1 MVETLRKKKKKVVR
15 TKRRGGAL
23 NLFKARA
30 SSDYFSVNNQ
40 KIPEELA
47 ANRFILNNLY
57 GLNGKVLQLPYPG
70 EIFYANTDRGIE
82 NAYVCVQSCISGL
95 KQAGDFNIL
104 QQFISK
110 GAAEEYVGDI
120 SEKRLLKECNL
131 KIYNK
136 HLSLSY
142 INYILRSGMSPNSPI
157 FEAYNK
163 ILKMNKNKEIDLNSS
178 LRFVKVYDRIK
189 KLIENMKINDITDI
203 SSGYASNNVV
213 YGVPL
218 IKYTPEM
225 LEMGLCDINSVK
237 RSQRVIPFLLKDIRN
252 HIRDESLQSR
262 LRDNTKK
269 TINLDQ
275 EDTYNNRFGVLDLE
289 DSNIIPYSNTYKDA
303 AVLLKEGVAATKRA
317 ALGDTSPEDTT
328 LKETSSDDGGKE
340 RTEGDDSD
348 DGGEEIT
355 EVDDSDDG
363 GEERIEGDDPDD
375 GGEERTEEGEEKT
388 STTGET
394 DSGTL
399 DEEKRSIVERIIE
412 NYEKFQE
419 DNKENEKLSRVS
431 MKANEIV
438 KLVFPDIEDLTGEK
452 LTLYDDFVIL
462 DVKTNIK
469 AVKEGGKNAVGNLY
483 ILKDGKFKKITSKTN
498 RRLKAVRKDLD
509 FHDPKPKDS
518 EKIAIN
524 KNPRARDRYI
534 RVCYKY
540 NGEEF
545 WLSVFSE
552 NDKERISVIDN
563 EVDEDSGEYEESSG
577 GGVYSRRIRK
587 KTLRKRY
594 NSKSGGGKL
603 AQKLT
608 KGAINLMRGIRTV
621 AKKTKKKVYDNLFTG
636 QITSSSLSWL
646 RNWSSTR
653 MIDIEMR
660 RKNWNFRVGDT
671 FLWFGNEYLY
681 NKWQTTSRELKSL
694 GLLNEKYQG
703 TRKITFLDSNTLNRL
718 PDELSYCTIIGF
730 GTDILYTTSSPG
742 SSRGEHESKNEKIK
756 EYVEYG
762 NTYKHNNLLNGS
774 NTKTLIYDRISSRLI
789 REDIATKMKNPDMN
803 KDTSISSRYEW
814 AHYQKDKDLY
824 NEKGKNVDDLQKR
837 EKTPNK
843 VCYYIIESK
852 TKTHLPSKI
861 CKVYVDE
868 LQLWAQNYSRF
879 SSLLRRIGRKI
890 KYSMNLRNSFT
901 TQEFVNYKF
910 EEAKKNWTSE
920 LNSLDKD
927 KYSKVQGEDA
937 EQAGGGVS
945 ILDIVDSGEDLFD
958 KAVDTLEG
966 NTDNMRDSSKD
977 GEYGPKEESKI
988 LDNFPFLRALP
999 ATLYSYMT
1007 DFIINECNND
1017 SGDPRK
1023 ILETLKDKLS
1033 KTNVVDENIFYRY
1046 PSHLENFEI
1055 YYHYYFSKRDVRNI
1069 FKTMGQ
1075 SDENRGYRIIP
1086 RMFKDITRFQTEEH
1100 NKFDE
1105 LHTSIIGNND
1115 KYSINEERKIRD
1127 INTGGINN
1135 DRVYKFFPEVNDKHP
1150 PPGKEGLYKYLE
1162 DIVSNQMNIRNIKDI
1177 NKYGIDIN
1185 RWINRNNLYSNKFV
1199 ETDRVTYISIPS
1211 LLNITPNSKSKTR
1224 IELYSLGYYVFL
1236 TASDYGADKSG
1247 NRNQS
1252 LFWHDRH
1259 ISIEKYEESIK
1270 SFPNQVKDLS
1280 SEKLKEAEKYL
1291 HAPIIF
1297 IIENGRVY
1305 IPPIFY
1311 SISETSLIFMKKEV
1325 QKINDQWTLKQFIP
1339 SKDNS
1344 DTLDIREYCIKFIES
1359 LKSNIILYV
1368 KNVDMPSSAANL
1380 SKNRKSFGKFDNIAF
1395 NQYNSRKR
1403 VLPVSTTMINQAS
1416 MVESMNSINK
1426 LKGEY
1431 IQEIDKKFEV
1441 KASTVD
1447 PLNRIFGGL
1456 QTMSDSALSFYD
1468 HEHLMN
1474 AIKLMNDIESE
1485 TGTSTTSSFIQN
1497 MKEILGSKISMDAI
1511 KKIGTFT
1518 GGSLF
1523 FQDKGISKEDIDKS
1537 VDNINF
1543 FKYLYYKYSHDINIF
1558 NEWPVHKGSH
1568 TFIRWR
1574 KTQEQGSTLA
1584 LEPNMIMR
1592 LNNKKCI
1599 SMYNRVKNQKHPV
1612 VYDFLRKL
1620 KIEMEKNDAAKFE
1633 GKLDDTVNEAVSFAK
1648 DTLKARTRGAL
1659 LDKEKHM
1666 TLDENIRYEG
1676 LDTGMPGGIGSFED
1690 EMSGGRRKTIQKKKK
1705 MIGRKTRAKLK
1716 RTGKKLKRTNKKN
1729 KKRTG
1734 KKKFYNP

>member
-1 MVETLRKKKKKVVR
+1 
-15 TKRRGGAL
+15 
-23 NLFKARA
+23 
-30 SSDYFSVNNQ
+30 
-40 KIPEELA
+40 
-47 ANRFILNNLY
+47 
-57 GLNGKVLQLPYPG
+57 
-70 EIFYANTDRGIE
+70 
-82 NAYVCVQSCISGL
+82 
-95 KQAGDFNIL
+95 
-104 QQFISK
+104 
-110 GAAEEYVGDI
+110 
-120 SEKRLLKECNL
+120 
-131 KIYNK
+131 
-136 HLSLSY
+136 
-142 INYILRSGMSPNSPI
+142 
-157 FEAYNK
+157 
-163 ILKMNKNKEIDLNSS
+163 
-178 LRFVKVYDRIK
+178 
-189 KLIENMKINDITDI
+189 
-203 SSGYASNNVV
+203 
-213 YGVPL
+213 
-218 IKYTPEM
+218 
-225 LEMGLCDINSVK
+225 
-237 RSQRVIPFLLKDIRN
+237 
-252 HIRDESLQSR
+252 
-262 LRDNTKK
+262 
-269 TINLDQ
+269 
-275 EDTYNNRFGVLDLE
+275 
-289 DSNIIPYSNTYKDA
+289 
-303 AVLLKEGVAATKRA
+303 
-317 ALGDTSPEDTT
+317 
-328 LKETSSDDGGKE
+328 
-340 RTEGDDSD
+340 
-348 DGGEEIT
+348 
-355 EVDDSDDG
+355 
-363 GEERIEGDDPDD
+363 
-375 GGEERTEEGEEKT
+375 
-388 STTGET
+388 
-394 DSGTL
+394 
-399 DEEKRSIVERIIE
+399 
-412 NYEKFQE
+412 
-419 DNKENEKLSRVS
+419 

-438 KLVFPDIEDLTGEK
+438 KLVFPDIEDLTEEK
-452 LTLYDDFVIL
+452 LTLYDDFVVL
-462 DVKTNIK
+462 DVKTKIK
-469 AVKEGGKNAVGNLY
+469 AVVHKSEKSIGNLY
-483 ILKDGKFKKITSKTN
+483 TLEDDTGEFKKVESKMQ
-498 RRLKAVRKDLD
+498 RRLKAVRKELQVGND
-509 FHDPKPKDS
+509 KPGES

-524 KNPRARDRYI
+524 KNPSAKGRYI

-540 NGEEF
+540 EEKEY
-545 WLSVFSE
+545 WLSVFSAKDE
-552 NDKERISVIDN
+552 ERLSVKDN
-563 EVDEDSGEYEESSG
+563 EEKNEDSGDYEESSG

-594 NSKSGGGKL
+594 NSKNGGGKI

-608 KGAINLMRGIRTV
+608 KGAIKLFRGIKTV

-636 QITSSSLSWL
+636 QITSSALSWL

-730 GTDILYTTSSPG
+730 GTDILYTTSSSG
-742 SSRGEHESKNEKIK
+742 STQEERDSKKKNIK
-756 EYVEYG
+756 KYVEYG

-774 NTKTLIYDRISSRLI
+774 NTKTLLYDRISSRMV
-789 REDIATKMKNPDMN
+789 REDIAIKMKNPDMN
-803 KDTSISSRYEW
+803 KGNSISSRYEW

-937 EQAGGGVS
+937 EQAGGGGLD
-945 ILDIVDSGEDLFD
+945 ILDLVDSGEDLFD

-988 LDNFPFLRALP
+988 LDKFPFLRALP

-1007 DFIINECNND
+1007 DFIINECNDD

-1023 ILETLKDKLS
+1023 MLETLKDKLS

-1069 FKTMGQ
+1069 FKIMGQ

-1100 NKFDE
+1100 NNFDE

-1115 KYSINEERKIRD
+1115 KYSITEERKIRD

-1150 PPGKEGLYKYLE
+1150 EPGKEGLYKYLE
-1162 DIVSNQMNIRNIKDI
+1162 DIVSNTMDIRNIKDI

-1211 LLNITPNSKSKTR
+1211 LLNITPNSKSKDR

-1259 ISIEKYEESIK
+1259 ISIEKYKESIE
-1270 SFPNQVKDLS
+1270 SFPTQGKDLS
-1280 SEKLKEAEKYL
+1280 SEKLKEAERYL

-1297 IIENGRVY
+1297 IIKNGRVY

-1311 SISETSLIFMKKEV
+1311 SISETSLLYMRTELETITS
-1325 QKINDQWTLKQFIP
+1325 DWTLKEFIP
-1339 SKDNS
+1339 SKTNS
-1344 DTLDIREYCIKFIES
+1344 DTLDIREYCIKFIAS
-1359 LKSNIILYV
+1359 LKNNEILYV

-1380 SKNRKSFGKFDNIAF
+1380 SKNRKSFGSFDNISF

-1456 QTMSDSALSFYD
+1456 QTMSDSAMSFYD
-1468 HEHLMN
+1468 YEHLMN

-1485 TGTSTTSSFIQN
+1485 TGTSTTSSFIQS

-1523 FQDKGISKEDIDKS
+1523 FQDKGISKENIDKS

-1558 NEWPVHKGSH
+1558 NEWPVQKGSH

-1592 LNNKKCI
+1592 LNNRKCI
-1599 SMYNRVKNQKHPV
+1599 SMYNRVKNQKKPV
-1612 VYDFLRKL
+1612 VFDFLRKL
-1620 KIEMEKNDAAKFE
+1620 KIEMEKNEAAKFE

-1676 LDTGMPGGIGSFED
+1676 LETGMPGGIGSFED
-1690 EMSGGRRKTIQKKKK
+1690 EMSGGRRKTIQKKRK

-1716 RTGKKLKRTNKKN
+1716 RTNKKLKRTNKKN

-1734 KKKFYNP
+1734 KKKVYNP